1 MAWLVRDDAPSLS
14 FAPPA
19 LLAVLDYGA
28 EAIPENDQP
37 LEAEGS
43 TACPLPSSR
52 LWMRSRN
59 GVPRGV
65 DTRPWLWILASGRVE
80 LSLRSPSQL
89 LVPLLF
95 ILSFSMIK
103 IKTHPEVMRGM
114 IMSYIF
120 ASSSA
125 AVPSKYFRA

>member
-1 MAWLVRDDAPSLS
+1 MASTGWLVRDDAPSLS
-14 FAPPA
+14 FGPPA
-19 LLAVLDYGA
+19 LLAVLDYEA

-80 LSLRSPSQL
+80 LSLRSPSRL
-89 LVPLLF
+89 LLAWCPSP
-95 ILSFSMIK
+95 SFS
-103 IKTHPEVMRGM
+103 
-114 IMSYIF
+114 S
-120 ASSSA
+120 
-125 AVPSKYFRA
+125 